1 MNAPQTV
8 SWSPRRQLHKERNA
22 RSRLPCSTWNNAL
35 WTALR
40 LISLKLTTEGCSWQ
54 VRRALRNTV
63 LVSKETATGLSLGGR
78 CRRCCSSAPT
88 TYSHTG
94 RKNVTECHGMSP
106 DVTRGRARS
115 GGGPG
120 GVRLSQEPTMI
131 DNAKHPSFHTIN
143 YHLRPPSTRPPDT
156 VRGRCYNLLHFTTLP
171 AAPAEKCSHERQGP
185 STVLKDPS
193 RSVVKA

>member
-88 TYSHTG
+88 TYSYTG
-94 RKNVTECHGMSP
+94 RKNVTECHGMSR
-106 DVTRGRARS
+106 DVTGCHARAGAERRRAGRRASITGADDDRQCKAS
-115 GGGPG
+115 L
-120 GVRLSQEPTMI
+120 LSHYQLSSKTPL
-131 DNAKHPSFHTIN
+131 N
-143 YHLRPPSTRPPDT
+143 
-156 VRGRCYNLLHFTTLP
+156 TT
-171 AAPAEKCSHERQGP
+171 S
-185 STVLKDPS
+185 
-193 RSVVKA
+193 